1 MQSASLNHPVEIY
14 DRTLDQNSSPMQT
27 RSNTKLALVES
38 AKTFA
43 QVAIKFPY
51 IVAYFSFSIPSVCT
65 EFATG
70 SVGAIAGGVVGSTAI
85 LARKCMGARARTFFG
100 LEQPRSLLD
109 YSVTGFQVGARLGE
123 LPGNFLGAC
132 TLLSLGATLSLNTGI
147 ALPLILSLS
156 GVVAGGC
163 ALATFVDIKCCDV
176 KHFSGWSENLLQN
189 MRIREQETHDFL
201 QGLDTNKSLS
211 AAVKSWERKFTALNQ
226 S

>member
-1 MQSASLNHPVEIY
+1 MQSAPLNRPVEIY
-14 DRTLDQNSSPMQT
+14 DRTFGQDSSPMQT
-27 RSNTKLALVES
+27 RSNTKRALVES

-43 QVAIKFPY
+43 RVATKFPY
-51 IVAYFSFSIPSVCT
+51 IVAYFSFEIPSVCT
-65 EFATG
+65 EFVTG

-85 LARKCMGARARTFFG
+85 LARKCMGVRAMTFFG

-123 LPGNFLGAC
+123 LPGKFLGAC
-132 TLLSLGATLSLNTGI
+132 TLLSLGGTLYLNTGI

-156 GVVAGGC
+156 GVVAGGG
-163 ALATFVDIKCCDV
+163 ALATFVDIKYCDV
-176 KHFSGWSENLLQN
+176 NHFSGWSENLLEN

-201 QGLDTNKSLS
+201 QGLDANKTLS
-211 AAVKSWERKFTALNQ
+211 GAAKSWERKFTDLNQ

>member
-14 DRTLDQNSSPMQT
+14 NRTLDQNSSPMQT

-51 IVAYFSFSIPSVCT
+51 IVAYFSSSIPSVCT
-65 EFATG
+65 EFVTG

-109 YSVTGFQVGARLGE
+109 YSVAGFQVGARLGE
-123 LPGNFLGAC
+123 LPGKFLGAC
-132 TLLSLGATLSLNTGI
+132 TLLSLGGTLCLNTGI

-176 KHFSGWSENLLQN
+176 QHFSGWSGNLLQN

-201 QGLDTNKSLS
+201 QGLDANKTLS
-211 AAVKSWERKFTALNQ
+211 GAVKSWERKFTALNQ

>member
-1 MQSASLNHPVEIY
+1 MQSASLNHPVEIP
-14 DRTLDQNSSPMQT
+14 DRTLAQDSSPMQT
-27 RSNTKLALVES
+27 QSNTKRALVES
-38 AKTFA
+38 AKIFA
-43 QVAIKFPY
+43 RVAIKFPY
-51 IVAYFSFSIPSVCT
+51 VVAYLSFQIPSACT
-65 EFATG
+65 EIVTG

-85 LARKCMGARARTFFG
+85 LARKCMGARARAFFG

-109 YSVTGFQVGARLGE
+109 YSISGFHVGARLGE

-132 TLLSLGATLSLNTGI
+132 TLLSLGSTLCLNTGI

-163 ALATFVDIKCCDV
+163 ALANFIDIKCCDAN
-176 KHFSGWSENLLQN
+176 HFSGWSENLIQN
-189 MRIREQETHDFL
+189 MRISERETHDCL
-201 QGLDTNKSLS
+201 QGLDANKSLS

>member
-1 MQSASLNHPVEIY
+1 MQSASLSYPVEIY
-14 DRTLDQNSSPMQT
+14 DRALDQDSSPMQT
-27 RSNTKLALVES
+27 QSNTKLALVES

-43 QVAIKFPY
+43 RVAIKFPY
-51 IVAYFSFSIPSVCT
+51 MVAYFSFETPRFFT
-65 EFATG
+65 EFVTG

-85 LARKCMGARARTFFG
+85 LARKCMGVRARTFFG

-132 TLLSLGATLSLNTGI
+132 TLLSLGATLSLNTTI

-189 MRIREQETHDFL
+189 MRIRDQETHDFL
-201 QGLDTNKSLS
+201 QGLGANKTLS
-211 AAVKSWERKFTALNQ
+211 RAVETWERKFTDLNQ